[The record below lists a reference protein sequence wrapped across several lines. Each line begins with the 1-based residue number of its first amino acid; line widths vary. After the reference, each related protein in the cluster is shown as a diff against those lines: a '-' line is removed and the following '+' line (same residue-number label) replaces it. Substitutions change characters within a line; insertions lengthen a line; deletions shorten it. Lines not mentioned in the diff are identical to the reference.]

1 MVRLRP
7 DPIPGNNSVGH
18 SLAGSRR
25 AKRVGPLAAMIL
37 GFCAL
42 LILMTLLAFDSIH
55 ALRELEA
62 SSASVRQRYLV
73 RERTLREI
81 RFSLYESGNLLREF
95 ALVDPNAET
104 RESYLARTACYSR
117 PRKRHHAESSSP
129 FSSRWAGSVTETS

>member
-25 AKRVGPLAAMIL
+25 ARRVGPLAAMIL

-81 RFSLYESGNLLREF
+81 RFSLYESGNLLRNSPSCGSQCRNPRI
-95 ALVDPNAET
+95 VSRP
-104 RESYLARTACYSR
+104 TACYSR
-117 PRKRHHAESSSP
+117 PRKRHHEEPLA
-129 FSSRWAGSVTETS
+129 FLLTMGRFRYGN